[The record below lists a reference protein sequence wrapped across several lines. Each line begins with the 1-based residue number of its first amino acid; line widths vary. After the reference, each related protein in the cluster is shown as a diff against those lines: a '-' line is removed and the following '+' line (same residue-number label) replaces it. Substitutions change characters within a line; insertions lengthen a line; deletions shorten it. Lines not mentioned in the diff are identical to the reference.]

1 MKDKF
6 TKYFKGDTAIWVVVI
21 LLSIL
26 SMLTVYS
33 ATGSLAYKKMGGN
46 TSYYLFR
53 HLGFLVFGF
62 GLVYVIH
69 NVSYKV
75 YFTLSQLLIYLT
87 IPLLAWTLFRGV
99 SLNEAARWVTVPGT
113 GISFQTS
120 DFAKLTLIMY
130 VARLLSAKQEND
142 KERWSTFKSIILWV
156 FLVCGLILPANFST
170 SAILFTICLVLMF
183 IGRTK
188 LKYIFGLIGIG
199 IVGLTLFIIIA
210 LHMPSSG
217 RVGTW
222 KARIEGFMS
231 DDSDSNY
238 QSNSAK
244 TAIVNGGFFGRGPG
258 NSIQRNVLPHPYS
271 DFIYAI
277 IIEEY
282 GLAGGLAILLLYLF
296 FLFRVGIIV
305 RKSERTFPALLV
317 VGLAFS
323 LVFQALINMG
333 VAVNVFPVTGQTLP
347 FVSMGGTSIVFTA
360 VAIGIILNVS
370 RSVQAEGIA
379 EGTIGH
385 ATENLSE
392 NNVQPELITDENTQ
406 NNS

>member
-1 MKDKF
+1 MKEKF
-6 TKYFKGDTAIWVVVI
+6 IKYFKGDTAIWVVVI
-21 LLSIL
+21 LLAII

-53 HLGFLVFGF
+53 HLGFLIFGF
-62 GLVYVIH
+62 GIIYVIH

-75 YFTLSQLLIYLT
+75 YFTLSQLLMYLT
-87 IPLLAWTLFRGV
+87 IPLLGWTLFRGV
-99 SLNEAARWVTVPGT
+99 SLNEAARWVTLPGT
-113 GISFQTS
+113 GLSFQTS
-120 DFAKLTLIMY
+120 DFAKFSLIMY
-130 VARLLSAKQEND
+130 VARLLSTKQEND
-142 KERWSTFKSIILWV
+142 KERWSTFKSILIWV
-156 FLVCGLILPANFST
+156 FLVCGLILPADFST
-170 SAILFTICLVLMF
+170 SAMLFAICLVLMF

-188 LKYIFGLIGIG
+188 MKYIFGLVGIG
-199 IVGLTLFIIIA
+199 MVALTLFIIVA
-210 LHMPSSG
+210 LHMPNSG

-222 KARIEGFMS
+222 KARIENFAS
-231 DDSDSNY
+231 DDSDGNF
-238 QSNSAK
+238 QANSAK

-282 GLAGGLAILLLYLF
+282 GLAGGLVILLLYLF
-296 FLFRVGIIV
+296 LLFRVGIIV

-370 RSVQAEGIA
+370 RSVQPEAIDDGIS
-379 EGTIGH
+379 EDQ
-385 ATENLSE
+385 LE
-392 NNVQPELITDENTQ
+392 NNVQPELNTDESTE
-406 NNS
+406 NNY